1 MKKLLLLLILSLF
14 SIQGYAGSCP
24 DGSDPVK
31 SISADGT
38 YFVYNCGNNTNNDV
52 ANKSEASIIGQSIY
66 KTITKGDAEIY
77 EAQMLLNRFS
87 SYPVVSPNGQWTSAT
102 QSAIQKFYQELG
114 QSFNGKWSSQILSDL
129 KDRRLIT
136 MPRSGPLSFAEKGE
150 ILDEIQ
156 LKSDAV
162 TKLEK
167 VWYQLNQLKFD
178 VVTADEVA
186 PPFCYPTPDNCT
198 DHIGIYTPDPANA
211 VAGDFNGDGLQDLA
225 ISWMYLI
232 HTTKREKTPSH
243 VRFYLNDGKN
253 NLISSPE
260 IYALGEVPLRHF
272 LYRMT
277 VNDFNSDGRDDLF
290 VGSMGVIMR
299 VKGQTRSLVDF
310 EPNLLLLSTQNGQME
325 DASHLIEGQEN
336 GGMIKD
342 YEFSHTTTSGDI
354 NCDGFIDIYTGNVLL
369 IGDGTGKFI
378 NKSRDLPEGM
388 HGKTNAFASTIAD
401 FNGDGCGDVA
411 IHLQDKTI
419 NVWMS
424 NYGKHMS
431 RTFKELKMENY
442 YGKGNMKVNDMSS
455 GDLDGDG
462 DPDLV
467 AAITRKSPYYKGRK
481 ILIFINEEGELI
493 EKTKTLIQ
501 DERDQDV
508 KGKLQNHGEGTIRLV
523 DHDRDGDLD
532 IIDSTSGSYRQNGRL
547 GYTIFENDGTGHFTV
562 IPDSELVILEED
574 MFHGYTYNL
583 PQTSYGY
590 PVDIDGVGRLDYV
603 SFMRSPSDSTIA
615 SLYRYN
621 TVYGYTVLGRDKPID
636 MEELKKVQEE
646 KAKQLAEEK
655 RILEEELKKVQEEK
669 AKQLASETA
678 IFNGR
683 YSFNLFRYH
692 DDEDWQELGNGFVE
706 IRNGEVIIEKDNR
719 YLKTGSTDLYDTFGG
734 QINEKGKIS
743 ASMELDILSGEVDRS
758 EVYNLS
764 GQIDKKIWGKSA
776 REKHYKVYL
785 LLETVD
791 TEESIALRSPLF
803 DGRYS
808 FIVLRYRKDEGSISI
823 GNGSLEIKDGNF
835 LIEKKNRYLQ
845 SGPTD
850 LYDTLSA
857 QIDESGQVYG
867 SITLDVLTG
876 IDQSEVYE
884 FNGPIDKKIGGKG
897 PYEDEFEVYFEL
909 EPIDSS
915 Y

>member
-1 MKKLLLLLILSLF
+1 
-14 SIQGYAGSCP
+14 
-24 DGSDPVK
+24 
-31 SISADGT
+31 
-38 YFVYNCGNNTNNDV
+38 
-52 ANKSEASIIGQSIY
+52 
-66 KTITKGDAEIY
+66 
-77 EAQMLLNRFS
+77 
-87 SYPVVSPNGQWTSAT
+87 
-102 QSAIQKFYQELG
+102 
-114 QSFNGKWSSQILSDL
+114 
-129 KDRRLIT
+129 
-136 MPRSGPLSFAEKGE
+136 
-150 ILDEIQ
+150 
-156 LKSDAV
+156 
-162 TKLEK
+162 
-167 VWYQLNQLKFD
+167 
-178 VVTADEVA
+178 
-186 PPFCYPTPDNCT
+186 
-198 DHIGIYTPDPANA
+198 
-211 VAGDFNGDGLQDLA
+211 
-225 ISWMYLI
+225 
-232 HTTKREKTPSH
+232 
-243 VRFYLNDGKN
+243 
-253 NLISSPE
+253 
-260 IYALGEVPLRHF
+260 
-272 LYRMT
+272 
-277 VNDFNSDGRDDLF
+277 
-290 VGSMGVIMR
+290 
-299 VKGQTRSLVDF
+299 
-310 EPNLLLLSTQNGQME
+310 
-325 DASHLIEGQEN
+325 
-336 GGMIKD
+336 
-342 YEFSHTTTSGDI
+342 
-354 NCDGFIDIYTGNVLL
+354 
-369 IGDGTGKFI
+369 
-378 NKSRDLPEGM
+378 
-388 HGKTNAFASTIAD
+388 
-401 FNGDGCGDVA
+401 
-411 IHLQDKTI
+411 
-419 NVWMS
+419 
-424 NYGKHMS
+424 
-431 RTFKELKMENY
+431 
-442 YGKGNMKVNDMSS
+442 
-455 GDLDGDG
+455 
-462 DPDLV
+462 
-467 AAITRKSPYYKGRK
+467 
-481 ILIFINEEGELI
+481 
-493 EKTKTLIQ
+493 
-501 DERDQDV
+501 
-508 KGKLQNHGEGTIRLV
+508 
-523 DHDRDGDLD
+523 
-532 IIDSTSGSYRQNGRL
+532 
-547 GYTIFENDGTGHFTV
+547 
-562 IPDSELVILEED
+562 
-574 MFHGYTYNL
+574 
-583 PQTSYGY
+583 
-590 PVDIDGVGRLDYV
+590 
-603 SFMRSPSDSTIA
+603 
-615 SLYRYN
+615 
-621 TVYGYTVLGRDKPID
+621 